1 MHAMPRIGSLPIGD
15 TPLVVGVASQPD
27 TLMRLS
33 GARPPLC
40 DVLEIRADLIGE
52 AADAWIREE
61 GGAVR
66 ARIPILLTLRAASEG
81 GQWTGTPEARVARC
95 AALLPFVDAVDV
107 ELRAPEA
114 ESLVRA
120 AHAAG
125 RCALASFH
133 DFASTPDA
141 AALAD
146 LLAQGA
152 ATGADIVKFAT
163 WTRADEDIGRLE
175 ALLRIEHRPPLSLL
189 GMGPMGA
196 ASRVLLAMAG
206 SCLTYG
212 FLDAVSAPGQLS
224 SGELVERLE
233 QHLPAYRAARQT
245 PG

>member
-1 MHAMPRIGSLPIGD
+1 MPRIGSHSIGEI
-15 TPLVVGVASQPD
+15 PLVVGVASQAD
-27 TLMRLS
+27 TLAHLS
-33 GARPPLC
+33 ASPPPVC

-52 AADAWIREE
+52 AADAWLRNE
-61 GGAVR
+61 GSALR
-66 ARIPILLTLRAASEG
+66 AHVPILLTVRAANEG

-114 ESLVRA
+114 ESIVRA
-120 AHAAG
+120 ARAAG

-141 AALAD
+141 PALSA

-163 WTRADEDIGRLE
+163 WTRTDEDLGRLE
-175 ALLRIEHRPPLSLL
+175 ALLRLEDRPPLSLL

-196 ASRVLLAMAG
+196 ASRVRLAMAG

-224 SGELVERLE
+224 SAELVERLE
-233 QHLPAYRAARQT
+233 AHLPAYRAARRAR
-245 PG
+245 G